1 MPNLLDLCIHGCIL
15 CPAVNT
21 PMGDKC
27 LQLGLTIGVWR
38 RILSA
43 CQGQIGAGDVARSCF
58 PVQAVVY
65 LLTWVRGHVWA
76 LRMGDGIALTS
87 NPPSPHRTGRCVCV
101 GVCVCGCVNE
111 WVITL
116 DIYINQFIKSPDVQQ
131 SNVHNW
137 HVQSLSA
144 SSGDVISFHLARVLQ
159 GSTYWTLKIML
170 TAGDVKALDGLCHML
185 SGSTF

>member
-1 MPNLLDLCIHGCIL
+1 MHLFFMHFAHAWSMPNLLDLCIHGCIL

-27 LQLGLTIGVWR
+27 LQLGLTIGVCR

-43 CQGQIGAGDVARSCF
+43 CRGQTGAGDVAPVLFSCSGCCLPADVGLRSRLGFKCGRWHCADIQF
-58 PVQAVVY
+58 PIPSANWTVY
-65 LLTWVRGHVWA
+65 
-76 LRMGDGIALTS
+76 
-87 NPPSPHRTGRCVCV
+87 VCL
-101 GVCVCGCVNE
+101 CVCGNE

-116 DIYINQFIKSPDVQQ
+116 DIYINQFIKSLDVQQ

-144 SSGDVISFHLARVLQ
+144 SGGDMI
-159 GSTYWTLKIML
+159 
-170 TAGDVKALDGLCHML
+170 
-185 SGSTF
+185 